1 MMMRRGFRRGPG
13 LVRTAARTAVVAGTA
28 TAVVGGVSRHQAN
41 KAAAKDQA
49 AQADQVAYENQQQI
63 ADLQQQVAAQQAA
76 QQVPAAAAAAAGGDD
91 VVAKLQELAQLHSS
105 GVLSDEEFA
114 TAKAKLLG

>member
-13 LVRTAARTAVVAGTA
+13 LVRTVARTAVVAGTA
-28 TAVVGGVSRHQAN
+28 TAVAGGVQRHQAN
-41 KAAAKDQA
+41 KYAEKQQEQA
-49 AQADQVAYENQQQI
+49 AQQTAYDSQQQI
-63 ADLQQQVAAQQAA
+63 QELQQQVAAQQAA
-76 QQVPAAAAAAAGGDD
+76 TQVPAAAPGGDD

-114 TAKAKLLG
+114 SAKAKLLG

>member
-28 TAVVGGVSRHQAN
+28 TAVVGGVQKHQAN
-41 KAAAKDQA
+41 KAAAE
-49 AQADQVAYENQQQI
+49 AQAQAPPQQVQELPQQI
-63 ADLQQQVAAQQAA
+63 AAQQAA
-76 QQVPAAAAAAAGGDD
+76 QQVPAAAPAGDD
-91 VVAKLQELAQLHSS
+91 MVAKLQELAQLHDS

-114 TAKAKLLG
+114 SAKAKLLG